1 MRGLLALILALSSTV
16 AVAAPR
22 AAVSPLP
29 KSPVYNKAA
38 PNFKSGRCNLFDFE
52 NVSSQQIT
60 HSIFCLNFLFL

>member
-29 KSPVYNKAA
+29 KPVYNKAA

-52 NVSSQQIT
+52 NASSQQIT